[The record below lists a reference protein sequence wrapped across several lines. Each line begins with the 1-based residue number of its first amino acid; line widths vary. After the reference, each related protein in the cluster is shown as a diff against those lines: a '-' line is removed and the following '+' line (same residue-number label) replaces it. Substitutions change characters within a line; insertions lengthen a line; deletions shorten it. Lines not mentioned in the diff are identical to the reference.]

1 MPVGPPAPTA
11 TRRAMGSS
19 QKAEKTVSAGSSNAM
34 WRSASRR
41 AGLELICSSS
51 EPPFAAG
58 LSKHAQASARN
69 RAFSTKT
76 GTGRDR
82 RSVSVSVT
90 ANDTH
95 QVNAFHATSN
105 KPPYLTSFR

>member
-1 MPVGPPAPTA
+1 
-11 TRRAMGSS
+11 MGSS
-19 QKAEKTVSAGSSNAM
+19 QKAEKMVSAGSNSAT
-34 WRSASRR
+34 WRNASRR
-41 AGLELICSSS
+41 AGLELIWSSS

-58 LSKHAQASARN
+58 LSSHAYQSAWN
-69 RAFSTKT
+69 RACSTKT

-82 RSVSVSVT
+82 RSVSVSVS